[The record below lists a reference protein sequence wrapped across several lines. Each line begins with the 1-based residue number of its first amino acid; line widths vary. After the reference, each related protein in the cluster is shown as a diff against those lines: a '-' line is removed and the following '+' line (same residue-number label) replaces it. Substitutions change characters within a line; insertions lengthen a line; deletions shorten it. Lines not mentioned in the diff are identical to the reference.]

1 MSTSTCMHIYR
12 KRAHT
17 DTHASMTFGRWK
29 VSLGLMRD
37 AAAEANGT
45 RESFGNAALMLFDDS
60 QLCFKLKCFRFLL
73 IKCWEWKKISCLNK
87 QFFFS
92 CWFCSLD
99 VPVAV
104 QLVNC
109 SLMPLMIT
117 RPSRPPSTLSSIEYC
132 HVPGAPSTLPL

>member
-1 MSTSTCMHIYR
+1 MHMYR

-45 RESFGNAALMLFDDS
+45 LEPFSNAALRLFDDS

-73 IKCWEWKKISCLNK
+73 IKCWEWKKKSLASISN
-87 QFFFS
+87 FFFVLLVLFLGSPS
-92 CWFCSLD
+92 CS
-99 VPVAV
+99 PA
-104 QLVNC
+104 
-109 SLMPLMIT
+109 S
-117 RPSRPPSTLSSIEYC
+117 
-132 HVPGAPSTLPL
+132 